1 MSIDRIRLQ
10 AALRHACALDVKAIK
25 PGNVSLEAPG
35 HGMNAVDFLASA
47 EAIAVPITAPGLAVG
62 ERIYRAIEATR
73 QTVNCNTNLGIVLLL
88 APLIQAAESMVD
100 GASLERELDA
110 LLRGLTVTD
119 ADWAYR
125 AIRLAKPGGMGA
137 AAAHD
142 IANAPAVTLNQAM
155 QAAAHR
161 DQIARLYSTGYG
173 ALFQRCLPVWRRAME
188 RWRSEEWAATAVFLN
203 TLANEP
209 DSLIARK
216 FGNVASEQVSA
227 AAQPLWQALRTQRDP
242 SALRTQLML
251 WDAALKAQ
259 GLNPGTTADITVATI
274 FLALLID
281 SPLMPR

>member
-10 AALRHACALDVKAIK
+10 AAVRHACALDVKAIK

-88 APLIQAAESMVD
+88 APLIQVAESMAD

-110 LLRGLTVTD
+110 LVSGLTVTD

-137 AAAHD
+137 VAAHD
-142 IANAPAVTLNQAM
+142 IANAPAVTLYQAM
-155 QAAAHR
+155 QDAAHR

-188 RWRSEEWAATAVFLN
+188 RWHSEEWAATAVFLN

-227 AAQPLWQALRTQRDP
+227 AAQPLWQTLQAQHDP

-281 SPLMPR
+281 TPLMPR

>member
-1 MSIDRIRLQ
+1 MSIDRVRLQ
-10 AALRHACALDVKAIK
+10 AALYHACALDVKAIK
-25 PGNVSLEAPG
+25 PGNVSVEAPG

-88 APLIQAAESMVD
+88 APLIQAAESMAD

-110 LLRGLTVTD
+110 LLSGLTVTD

-142 IANAPAVTLNQAM
+142 IANAPAVTLYQAM
-155 QAAAHR
+155 QDAAHR
-161 DQIARLYSTGYG
+161 DQIARLYSTGYS

-188 RWRSEEWAATAVFLN
+188 RWRSEEWAATAVFLKI
-203 TLANEP
+203 LSNEP

-227 AAQPLWQALRTQRDP
+227 AARPLWQRLEAQHDP
-242 SALRTQLML
+242 SALRTQLMT

-274 FLALLID
+274 FLAHLQDLG
-281 SPLMPR
+281 